1 MSLFHHIY
9 CSASLTAVTVFL
21 GTRGLIIR
29 DTGLGMNLPG
39 GYQTKATGGR
49 PPARPLPL
57 LVVGRG
63 PSFVYWTSG
72 HKATR

>member
-1 MSLFHHIY
+1 MSLSHHVY

-21 GTRGLIIR
+21 GTGGLIIR
-29 DTGLGMNLPG
+29 DAGLGMNLPG

-49 PPARPLPL
+49 PLPL

-63 PSFVYWTSG
+63 PSFVDWTSG